1 MRATTRTIVTAALC
15 AAALMFAAA
24 PAQAGYADVGQRETV
39 CATNLSVRTAPLG
52 AWLGTLYQGQTFL
65 VREVHGSW
73 VYGFAYG
80 YINTN
85 GWVQNGWF
93 YPLPCSG
100 P

>member
-1 MRATTRTIVTAALC
+1 LFVVTVAGTT
-15 AAALMFAAA
+15 

-39 CATNLSVRTAPLG
+39 CAQTLSVRTSPGG
-52 AWLGTLYQGQTFL
+52 AWLGTLYQGQTFY
-65 VREVHGSW
+65 VREVQGSW

-80 YINTN
+80 YINHN

>member
-1 MRATTRTIVTAALC
+1 MRLTVRAAVSAALC
-15 AAALMFAAA
+15 AAAVFAGATA
-24 PAQAGYADVGQRETV
+24 AQAGYADVGQRETV
-39 CATNLSVRTAPLG
+39 CAQTLSVRTAPGG
-52 AWLGTLYQGQTFL
+52 AWLGTLYQGQTFY

-80 YINTN
+80 YINHN